1 MGKIRV
7 MLVDDHAL
15 FREGLRMLLEAQDGF
30 AVVGEAGSAEEAMRE
45 ARKTLPDI
53 VVMDITME
61 GNGLEATRQILRALP
76 ETKVLIL
83 TMHGSNDYFFRA
95 LEAGAMGYVVKGT
108 TSTELVVAL
117 QAVAKGEVYLHP
129 SMAGYL
135 VTNYLGR
142 VGIGEERETYAKL
155 SEREKEILGL
165 IAQGYTSPEIAG
177 RLHISVYTVQTH
189 RGHLMEKLNL
199 HSRGDL
205 LKYAVRLGFLK
216 CD

>member
-15 FREGLRMLLEAQDGF
+15 FREGLRMLLEAQDDF

-108 TSTELVVAL
+108 TSPEMVAAL
-117 QAVAKGEVYLHP
+117 RAVAKGEVYLHP

-135 VTNYLGR
+135 VTNYLRCAGT
-142 VGIGEERETYAKL
+142 REGQDIYAKL
-155 SEREKEILGL
+155 SEKEKKILGL
-165 IAQGYTSPEIAG
+165 IAQGYTNAEIAD
-177 RLHISVYTVQTH
+177 RLDISVHTVQTH
-189 RGHLMEKLNL
+189 RGHLMDKFNL

-205 LKYAVRLGFLK
+205 LKYALRLGLLNST
-216 CD
+216 